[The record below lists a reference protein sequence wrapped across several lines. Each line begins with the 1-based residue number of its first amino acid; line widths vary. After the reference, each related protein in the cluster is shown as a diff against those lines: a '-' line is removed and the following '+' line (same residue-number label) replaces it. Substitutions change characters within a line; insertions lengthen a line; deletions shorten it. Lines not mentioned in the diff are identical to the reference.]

1 MIIRSVP
8 WGDRSVLWGDFC
20 PMGTTLRALRALLLL
35 AGFYLLGV
43 LLLAVL
49 AGADYLLL
57 LHAPTSLAGKLII
70 VSVLLAIPL
79 VQGLFMLRTPREE
92 EMAGLPVTESDEPEL
107 WRTVRE
113 LAQEVG
119 TAAPARIVLTADANA
134 AVSEEARLLGLRPGP
149 RRLYLGVP
157 LLQGLSQAQLRAVLA
172 HELGHYSNSDTRL
185 AALTVRGRA
194 QVLRTIRHFDQRADK
209 TAAREQAR
217 QEKKNAKAEAKGKQ
231 AKDVDTGHA
240 GISYRVMARIYVGYA
255 KLYFRAT
262 QSVSRREEYAADA
275 AAARIAG
282 RDATASALREIPVL
296 SGSFDF
302 YMNCYATLGT
312 GRQLLPP
319 RGEMFGGFG
328 RMLNARR
335 LELVEMRGDL
345 PTGPTSPYDSHPPIA
360 DRVRRIEELPDDG
373 RADEDRG
380 TALDLLTDPRR
391 TLTELED
398 AMLTE
403 EVRAFR
409 RSADWQ
415 ELLDEVM
422 ATSFRAGSTPLH
434 RAYAEYTGE
443 QPTLPA
449 LLDLVE
455 DGRLWE
461 LAKRLPLSEEAAA
474 AQGRVFREFVR
485 PILHRSL
492 KSMALAELNERGLLR
507 WEFSWERSAIP
518 RPPRDANGAET
529 DLDEVVAPVVT
540 DAPDTTALRALLA
553 REPEP
558 AGSHVKRDPD
568 DPYGT
573 HGARGAHGTHGA
585 HGEPQESPRGAM

>member
-1 MIIRSVP
+1 MCPLTGRWSVIIRSVP

-43 LLLAVL
+43 LLLAAL

-113 LAQEVG
+113 LANEVG
-119 TAAPARIVLTADANA
+119 TAAPSRIVLTADVNA
-134 AVSEEARLLGLRPGP
+134 AVSEDARLLGLRAGP

-157 LLQGLSQAQLRAVLA
+157 LLQGLSQAQLNAVLA

-194 QVLRTIRHFDQRADK
+194 QVLRTIRHFEQRADN

-231 AKDVDTGHA
+231 AKEVDTGHA
-240 GISYRVMARIYVGYA
+240 GITYRAMAKIYIGYA

-262 QSVSRREEYAADA
+262 QSVSRRQEYAADT

-296 SGSFDF
+296 SSSFDF

-312 GRQLLPP
+312 DQELLPP

-328 RMLNARR
+328 RMLNGRR

-380 TALDLLTDPRR
+380 AALDLLADPHR

-398 AMLTE
+398 AVLTE
-403 EVRAFR
+403 AVRGFR

-422 ATSFRAGSTPLH
+422 AKSFRAGSTPLH

-449 LLDLVE
+449 LLDLIE

-474 AQGRVFREFVR
+474 ARGRVFREFVR
-485 PILHRSL
+485 PTLHRSL

-518 RPPRDANGAET
+518 RPPRDAQGNET

-558 AGSHVKRDPD
+558 QG
-568 DPYGT
+568 
-573 HGARGAHGTHGA
+573 
-585 HGEPQESPRGAM
+585 SPRGAM